1 VRWPI
6 FRGAAR
12 LVVGAKVI
20 ILPRDRLAW
29 HRQMAEDRGLS
40 HVAFRVGVWIG
51 IHFNNRTGRTF
62 VGYDGLARDLGLS
75 RATIAAA
82 VKELKDRGHLDVQSG
97 GGRHIANE
105 YKMILKTVQISGRFE
120 TAETVQNQPVK
131 RPEFWTTTLSSPSEK
146 YSSRARGRLGDVFVL
161 EDSDDA
167 NAWSKVL
174 RSQGKSGTLLIVIHN
189 GKRGAWMPS
198 QRPPSDAERQELAD
212 ESKSASV
219 SQ

>member
-1 VRWPI
+1 
-6 FRGAAR
+6 
-12 LVVGAKVI
+12 VGAKI
-20 ILPRDRLAW
+20 IVLPRDRLAW

-51 IHFNNRTGRTF
+51 IHFNNRTGRSF

-105 YKMILKTVQISGRFE
+105 YKMILKTVQNSGRFE
-120 TAETVQNQPVK
+120 TAETVQNQPVN
-131 RPEFWTTTLSSPSEK
+131 RPKFWTTTLSSPSEK
-146 YSSRARGRLGDVFVL
+146 NSSRARARLQSVFVL

-167 NAWSKVL
+167 NAWSEDL
-174 RSQGKSGTLLIVIHN
+174 RSQGKSGTLLIVSHN
-189 GKRGAWMPS
+189 RQRGAWMPS
-198 QRPPSDAERQELAD
+198 PRPPERKERKQGSSDEKLSPQLIQPTARQR
-212 ESKSASV
+212 
-219 SQ
+219 